1 MKILLTSSL
10 ILFLSACASPAKDTY
25 TLPENLSTITPANPL
40 ACRFEKQ
47 LVNEQKPQSTDW
59 YFWRDALRT
68 ETRDEL
74 SNQGEIW
81 EHNKTGQLFYTRI
94 FYNDRV
100 AIDFVPGDLAA
111 MGNTVSW
118 QQLGSLIDPAT
129 LGKELLLQNKKTV
142 NQVAVEYYSGT
153 LNGIPT
159 EVDWL
164 PVIQLPARLT
174 KKLPEK
180 TITVTLSECAPAS
193 KLAVQPITKAE
204 LDSFRHIDYT
214 DLGDMES
221 DPIAQ
226 RIEQLM
232 GEHHHQDH

>member
-1 MKILLTSSL
+1 MKFFLTSSL
-10 ILFLSACASPAKDTY
+10 IFLLSACAIPAKNTY
-25 TLPENLSTITPANPL
+25 TLPENLSAITTTNPL

-47 LVNEQKPQSTDW
+47 LINGQKPQSTNW
-59 YFWRDALRT
+59 YFWRDTQRT

-81 EHNKTGQLFYTRI
+81 ERNKAGQLFYTRI
-94 FYNDRV
+94 FYKERV
-100 AIDFVPGDLAA
+100 ALEFVPGDLTA

-129 LGKELLLQNKKTV
+129 LGKELVLQKKESI

-153 LNGIPT
+153 LNGVLT

-164 PVIQLPARLT
+164 PAMQLPARLT

-180 TITVTLSECAPAS
+180 TLMVTLSECTQVS
-193 KLAVQPITKAE
+193 KLAVQPVTKSE
-204 LDSFRHIDYT
+204 LDNFRHIDYT

-221 DPIAQ
+221 DPMVQ
-226 RIEQLM
+226 HIEQLI
-232 GEHHHQDH
+232 GENHHQNH